1 MQTIQLRLGR
11 SRRLGL
17 VSFLECAPF
26 VALRIMFYWLGLS
39 PIDFLELGI
48 TTSEVVHA
56 GVRRGAGRR
65 LVQYPA
71 LAKTTRH
78 QNKHLTTSMWPRLV
92 TRKLVRVS
100 ARVRRLFSSSRS
112 TVVPDGGQSS

>member
-65 LVQYPA
+65 LVQFPV
-71 LAKTTRH
+71 LAKNYTAHEQAPDDQHVAPACHTKTGAGERASTTALQLLSQHRC
-78 QNKHLTTSMWPRLV
+78 T
-92 TRKLVRVS
+92 
-100 ARVRRLFSSSRS
+100 
-112 TVVPDGGQSS
+112 